1 MEAME
6 AVLRNFKQI
15 PCPDGDQCSKP
26 SCQWQHS
33 WDRNPPPAASL
44 ASPAPVTKGDE
55 TAAQDADGPRK
66 RRRISSEAGST
77 TAITTATGS
86 ISPPPL
92 KRKAPEHSALHTP
105 ANKIQRPGATAPT
118 ALTTPSRASA
128 SINASSSTASKQ
140 TAIKQIT
147 APKQQVTPR
156 KPETLNPRHL
166 TSAAPATHE
175 FRFKALKMLHDQYK
189 RLNDELKKDAKE
201 DEKKLVLTEQELIW
215 LVLDVEQKMATE
227 KPLIYTNVI
236 KNHIMAYRKKTTGQW
251 RDERLAEWQKKHEPP
266 KTPVKK
272 SMNGPPKEIKTG
284 LTPQEEVDFLVHLLT
299 PITELAGHGYVVR
312 PPTDEEIKSAR
323 EGEEASL
330 GWEVCDR
337 CTTRFQVFPG
347 RREED
352 GALTSGGTC
361 THHSGRTYFPERVLG
376 TVDRPAKRYRCCQET
391 VGESTGCTV
400 GNTHVFKASAP
411 SRLAA
416 LMPFMETPPNP
427 SAPKDRAVCFDCEM
441 GYTARGMELIRLTA
455 TSWPDG
461 KELLDVIVR
470 PIGEVLDLNSRY
482 SGVWPEDIAN
492 AEEWSPGKPLTA
504 VVESSGTGRTKK
516 KHMTI
521 VPSPMV
527 ARDLL
532 FSLIAPETPLIGHAL
547 ENDLNAVRI
556 VHPTIIDTALLF
568 PHRRGLPMRHGLK
581 MLMET
586 ELNKAIQVET
596 KDNRGHDSGE
606 DARAAGE
613 LVRLK
618 VMEKWDQMKGEGWA
632 VVDGAFVPPGW
643 GKSDLTRGELSER
656 FLEGDEERE
665 EGEVDEV
672 DEVEPV
678 VLDGRG
684 PGGTRGKLYSL

>member
-15 PCPDGDQCSKP
+15 PCPDGDQCTTP

-33 WDRNPPPAASL
+33 WDRNPPAASSS
-44 ASPAPVTKGDE
+44 ASPAPVTKQHE
-55 TAAQDADGPRK
+55 TLTQDPVGPRK
-66 RRRISSEAGST
+66 RRRTSSEAGSA
-77 TAITTATGS
+77 TAITTATGAV
-86 ISPPPL
+86 SPPPL
-92 KRKAPEHSALHTP
+92 KRKAPEHSTLP
-105 ANKIQRPGATAPT
+105 APASKVQRPVATAP
-118 ALTTPSRASA
+118 ASLTTPSRATVSISA
-128 SINASSSTASKQ
+128 SPSTVSKQ
-140 TAIKQIT
+140 SAAKQIT
-147 APKQQVTPR
+147 APKQQATPR

-166 TSAAPATHE
+166 TSAAPASHE
-175 FRFKALKMLHDQYK
+175 FRFKALKMLHEQFK
-189 RLNDELKKDAKE
+189 RLNDEVKKDAKE
-201 DEKKLVLTEQELIW
+201 DEQKLVLTEQELIW
-215 LVLDVEQKMATE
+215 LALDVEQKMATE
-227 KPLIYTNVI
+227 KPVIYTNVI
-236 KNHIMAYRKKTTGQW
+236 KNEIMAYRKKTPGRW
-251 RDERLAEWQKKHEPP
+251 RDERLAEWQKNNEP

-272 SMNGPPKEIKTG
+272 LRLGPPKEVKTG
-284 LTPQEEVDFLVHLLT
+284 LTPQEEVSFLVHLLT
-299 PITELAGHGYVVR
+299 PITELAEHGYVVR
-312 PPTDEEIKSAR
+312 PPTYEEIRRAR

-361 THHSGRTYFPERVLG
+361 THHSGRAYFPERVPG
-376 TVDRPAKRYRCCQET
+376 TVDRPPKRYRCCQET

-400 GNTHVFKASAP
+400 GSTHVFKASAP

-427 SAPKDRAVCFDCEM
+427 SVPKDRAVCFDCEM
-441 GYTARGMELIRLTA
+441 GYTARGLELIRLTA
-455 TSWPDG
+455 TSWPNG

-492 AEEWSPGKPLTA
+492 AEEWSPGKPLTT
-504 VVESSGTGRTKK
+504 VVESSDTGRTKK

-532 FSLIAPETPLIGHAL
+532 FSLICPETPLIGHAL

-568 PHRRGLPMRHGLK
+568 PHRRGLPMRYSLK

-586 ELNKAIQVET
+586 ELNKAIQVDT
-596 KDNRGHDSGE
+596 KENRGHDSGE

-618 VMEKWDQMKGEGWA
+618 VMEKWDQMKGEGWM

-643 GKSDLTRGELSER
+643 GKTNIKGGALSER
-656 FLEGDEERE
+656 FLEKKE
-665 EGEVDEV
+665 EGELGEE

-678 VLDGRG
+678 VLDGS
-684 PGGTRGKLYSL
+684 GTGGKLYSL

>member
-1 MEAME
+1 MDAME

-15 PCPDGDQCSKP
+15 PCPDGDKCTKP

-33 WDRNPPPAASL
+33 WDRNPPSAASTT
-44 ASPAPVTKGDE
+44 SPAPASTPVTKEDDSS
-55 TAAQDADGPRK
+55 AQDADSPRK
-66 RRRISSEAGST
+66 RRRISSEARSVT
-77 TAITTATGS
+77 DPSTATRS

-92 KRKAPEHSALHTP
+92 KRKALEHSALPAPASKVQRTTATASTASTP
-105 ANKIQRPGATAPT
+105 TRATAPI
-118 ALTTPSRASA
+118 SA
-128 SINASSSTASKQ
+128 SPSTTSKQ
-140 TAIKQIT
+140 TATKQIT
-147 APKQQVTPR
+147 APKQQATPR

-166 TSAAPATHE
+166 CSAAPATHE
-175 FRFKALKMLHDQYK
+175 FRFRALKMLHDQFK
-189 RLNDELKKDAKE
+189 RLNDEVKKDAKE
-201 DEKKLVLTEQELIW
+201 EEKKLVLTEQELIW
-215 LVLDVEQKMATE
+215 LALDEEQKMATE

-236 KNHIMAYRKKTTGQW
+236 KNYIMSHKKKTAGQW
-251 RDERLAEWQKKHEPP
+251 RDERLDTWKKKNEPQ
-266 KTPVKK
+266 TPVKK
-272 SMNGPPKEIKTG
+272 PILGPPKEVKTG
-284 LTPQEEVDFLVHLLT
+284 LTTQEEVDFLAYLHT
-299 PITELAGHGYVVR
+299 PITGLAGHGYVVT
-312 PPTDEEIKSAR
+312 PPTEQEIQKAR
-323 EGEEASL
+323 DGEEASL

-347 RREED
+347 RREQD
-352 GALTSGGTC
+352 GALTSGGSC
-361 THHSGRTYFPERVLG
+361 THHSGRAYFPERVLG
-376 TVDRPAKRYRCCQET
+376 SVNRPAKRYRCCQET
-391 VGESTGCTV
+391 VGDSTGCTT
-400 GNTHVFKASAP
+400 GASHVFKASAP

-461 KELLDVIVR
+461 KELLDVLVR

-504 VVESSGTGRTKK
+504 VVESSDSGRTKK

-521 VPSPMV
+521 VPSPVV
-527 ARDLL
+527 ARELL
-532 FSLIAPETPLIGHAL
+532 FSLISPETPLIGHAL

-568 PHRRGLPMRHGLK
+568 PHKCGLPLRHSLK

-586 ELNKAIQVET
+586 QLNKAIQVET
-596 KDNRGHDSGE
+596 KDTRGHDSGE

-632 VVDGAFVPPGW
+632 VVDGVFVPPGW
-643 GKSDLTRGELSER
+643 MKPDAPGGLSEG
-656 FLEGDEERE
+656 FLE
-665 EGEVDEV
+665 EGEVDEE
-672 DEVEPV
+672 EVEPV
-678 VLDGRG
+678 VSDGRG
-684 PGGTRGKLYSL
+684 PDGTGGKLYSL